1 MKRSHVIGLFL
12 ATFLAFSA
20 QAQTADE
27 IVNKHIEAIGG
38 KDNWKKINSMKMEA
52 GLSVQGM
59 DVPVT
64 IYQIHNKGQRQEF
77 TVMNMT
83 GYTII
88 TNEGGWNFNPMG
100 GQTKPEPMTADE
112 LKAAQDGL
120 DIQGDLLDYASKGH
134 KIELLGKE
142 DVDGT
147 EAFKL
152 KLTRKSG
159 SEVVNYIDPA
169 TYYIIR
175 TVNKVKV
182 NGQEVE
188 QKINVSN
195 YQKLPEGI
203 VVPFSMEMPGAPA
216 PVIVK
221 KVEVNPT
228 LDPALFKPAQ

>member
-1 MKRSHVIGLFL
+1 MKRLHTIGLFL
-12 ATFLAFSA
+12 ATFLFGAA

-27 IVNKHIEAIGG
+27 IVSKHLAAIGG
-38 KDNWKKINSMKMEA
+38 AENWKKVNSMKMEA
-52 GLSVQGM
+52 AIDVQGM
-59 DVPVT
+59 EVPVN
-64 IYQIHNKGQRQEF
+64 IFQVHNKGQRQEF

-83 GYTII
+83 GYSII
-88 TNEGGWNFNPMG
+88 TPDAGWNFNPMM
-100 GQTKPEPMTADE
+100 GQTKAEPMTADE
-112 LKAAQDGL
+112 LKAGKDGL
-120 DIQGDLLDYASKGH
+120 DIQGDLLDYAAKGH

-142 DVDGT
+142 DIDGT

-159 SEVVNYIDPA
+159 SEVINYIDPS

-188 QKINVSN
+188 QKVNVGN

-216 PVIVK
+216 PVSIK

>member
-1 MKRSHVIGLFL
+1 MKRLQVIGLFL
-12 ATFLAFSA
+12 TVLVAGKV

-27 IVNKHIEAIGG
+27 IINKHIAAIGG
-38 KDNWKKINSMKMEA
+38 KEAWSKVNSMKMEA
-52 GLSVQGM
+52 SLNVQGM
-59 DVPVT
+59 EIPVN
-64 IYQIHNKGQRQEF
+64 IFQIHNKAQRQEY
-77 TVMNMT
+77 TAMNMT

-88 TNEGGWNFNPMG
+88 TTEGGWNFNPMM
-100 GQTKPEPMTADE
+100 GQSKPEPMTADE

-120 DIQGDLLDYASKGH
+120 DIQGDLLDYAAKGH
-134 KIELLGKE
+134 KVEYLGKE

-147 EAFKL
+147 EAYKI

-159 SEVVNYIDPA
+159 SEVINFIDPA
-169 TYYIIR
+169 TYYVIR
-175 TVNKVKV
+175 TVNKSKV
-182 NGQEVE
+182 NGQDVE
-188 QKINVSN
+188 MKINVGN

-216 PVIVK
+216 PVNIK

>member
-1 MKRSHVIGLFL
+1 MKRLHTIGLFL
-12 ATFLAFSA
+12 ATFLFTAA

-27 IVNKHIEAIGG
+27 IISKHLAAIGG
-38 KDNWKKINSMKMEA
+38 VENWKKVNSMKMEA
-52 GLSVQGM
+52 ALDVQGM
-59 DVPVT
+59 EVPLN
-64 IYQIHNKGQRQEF
+64 IYQVHNKGQRQEY

-83 GYTII
+83 GYSII
-88 TNEGGWNFNPMG
+88 TPDAGWNFNPMM
-100 GQTKPEPMTADE
+100 GQTKAEPITADE
-112 LKAAQDGL
+112 LKAGKDNL
-120 DIQGDLLDYASKGH
+120 DLQGDLIDYAAKGH
-134 KIELLGKE
+134 KVELLGKE
-142 DVDGT
+142 DIDGT

-159 SEVVNYIDPA
+159 SEVINYIDPS

-175 TVNKVKV
+175 SVSKVKV

-188 QKINVSN
+188 QKVNMGN

-216 PVIVK
+216 PVNIK